1 MFSVGIIPLLKV
13 LLISLFLAA
22 FVLGCGDV
30 GNDGIEVY
38 LKVGVAAKAFGNGED
53 AQPLILSRCGGDG
66 GITGGSAVLPMLLSS
81 PCLPGRG
88 VGSLP

>member
-1 MFSVGIIPLLKV
+1 MF

-30 GNDGIEVY
+30 GNDGVEVC

-53 AQPLILSRCGGDG
+53 AQRILAKHVIPILRKAG
-66 GITGGSAVLPMLLSS
+66 LL
-81 PCLPGRG
+81 GRIKKIKRTK
-88 VGSLP
+88 LC